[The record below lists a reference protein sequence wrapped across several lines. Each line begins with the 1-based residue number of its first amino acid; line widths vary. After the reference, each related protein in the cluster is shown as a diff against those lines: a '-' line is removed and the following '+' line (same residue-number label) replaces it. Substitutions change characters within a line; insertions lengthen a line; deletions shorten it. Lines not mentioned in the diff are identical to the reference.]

1 MAELRTLL
9 MVVHDFPPLRS
20 SGIYRPVKFARYLP
34 DFGWKAHVLTITE
47 PSDGP
52 MDSAL
57 LNELPSVTRISRA
70 KGFGLKELEQKI
82 FATLF
87 RKKASKQTISAPVE
101 SAEQSGSSDVT
112 DSQQRGNILKR
123 LLLSPLSRYTHDH
136 IYVPDIRIGWK
147 NPAIELG
154 LEILRTEKIDAL
166 YSTSAPETPH
176 LVAQELHRKSNLP
189 WIVEYRD
196 PWYHNFTRDH
206 FPPTRLARELEMQR
220 RVMQDATAIIYS
232 APSMRGHN
240 KQTFPEIPDEKCV
253 VIPNGYD
260 EANFGDTSISYT
272 PQPDQPLR
280 IVHVGTIYEKSTFGA
295 FLDGMERYYDRNV
308 ESSRPAKLV
317 FVGDPGACW
326 HERLTSQPL
335 ASHVEMLGFRPH
347 KEAVR
352 LMREADILLLT
363 IPEDGK
369 RFSTDYNIPGKVFE
383 LIRAERP
390 ILMIGKS
397 GDTAN
402 IVLECTAGQVISP
415 SDPAMISEEISR
427 LIARKARGELRSTSN
442 LKTLARYD
450 RREQTRALATLLDR
464 LVENQVKN
472 SAHMTASGR

>member
-9 MVVHDFPPLRS
+9 IVVHDFPPLRS
-20 SGIYRPVKFARYLP
+20 SGIYRPVKFAKYLP
-34 DFGWKAHVLTITE
+34 EFGWKAHVLTITE
-47 PSDGP
+47 PTEGP
-52 MDSAL
+52 LDSTL
-57 LNELPSVTRISRA
+57 LNELPSVTKISRA

-87 RKKASKQTISAPVE
+87 RKKENTATTP
-101 SAEQSGSSDVT
+101 VT
-112 DSQQRGNILKR
+112 DLNEPKAATFTTDSAAPRGNIVKR

-147 NPAIELG
+147 SPAIRLG
-154 LEILRTEKIDAL
+154 LEILRTEKIDAI

-176 LVAQELHRKSNLP
+176 LVAQELHRRSELP
-189 WIVEYRD
+189 WIIEYRD

-206 FPPTRLARELEMQR
+206 FPASRLKRELEMQR
-220 RVMQDATAIIYS
+220 GVMRDATAIVYS

-240 KQTFPEIPDEKCV
+240 KQTFPEIPDEKCI

-260 EANFGDTSISYT
+260 EANFGDTSISYS
-272 PQPDQPLR
+272 PRADQPLR

-295 FLDGMERYYDRNV
+295 FLDGMERYYQRNV
-308 ESSRPAKLV
+308 ESSRRVKLV
-317 FVGDPGACW
+317 FVGDPGTCW
-326 HERLTSQPL
+326 HARLTREPFAGQVDL
-335 ASHVEMLGFRPH
+335 LGFKPH

-390 ILMIGKS
+390 ILMIGNV
-397 GDTAN
+397 GDTAD
-402 IVLECTAGQVISP
+402 IVMECSAGQVISP
-415 SDPAMISEEISR
+415 TDASIIAQEIER
-427 LIARKARGELRSTSN
+427 LAARKLNGDLRSTSD
-442 LKTLARYD
+442 LKSLAKYD
-450 RREQTRALATLLDR
+450 RRDQTRALASLLDSLIAKEKAQHSQR
-464 LVENQVKN
+464 EE
-472 SAHMTASGR
+472 GDR